1 MESHACIYHY
11 NNLSIEQ
18 VKWVTILPKLVYKD
32 DFSVLKQSSWWNVNL
47 RKSQHFPIINLWTC
61 HVLDNIEKQHIIC

>member
-32 DFSVLKQSSWWNVNL
+32 DFSVLKQSS
-47 RKSQHFPIINLWTC
+47 
-61 HVLDNIEKQHIIC
+61 